1 MHTVELLK
9 EAAALARRAGYRI
22 RQEYLG
28 GALGGGCEYG
38 GQKWIFLDIS
48 LGPNDQLE
56 QIATPS
62 ARIRPPPSSMPDE
75 LRRLFACARAVIQPA
90 RLLTVLRSA
99 G

>member
-48 LGPNDQLE
+48 LGPSDQLE
-56 QIATPS
+56 QIANALRQDPAAS
-62 ARIRPPPSSMPDE
+62 GLPMPDE
-75 LRRLFACARAVIQPA
+75 LRRFIGVRK
-90 RLLTVLRSA
+90 SA
-99 G
+99 